1 MEFPASRRCEQS
13 NIVFIPLPNPLEM
26 YIVVVRVS
34 CILIVYYAFYIRE
47 CFQMGLDEPVT
58 LLVCVA
64 LQQGAAEILNCV

>member
-1 MEFPASRRCEQS
+1 
-13 NIVFIPLPNPLEM
+13 M

-47 CFQMGLDEPVT
+47 CFPMGLDEPVT
-58 LLVCVA
+58 LLVCAA